1 MRDGSTKVTSIAP
14 LLSLAIYLAAVA
26 PPAPPPMT
34 TTLGFPPFAITIGA
48 DKLAVTA
55 AAVCINERLFID
67 IFSLHCLSGII
78 PEPPKRLFPYRLDTS
93 IYCNEAK

>member
-1 MRDGSTKVTSIAP
+1 MRDGSTRVTSIAP

-26 PPAPPPMT
+26 PPAPPPIT
-34 TTLGFPPFAITIGA
+34 TTFGFPPFAITIGA

-67 IFSLHCLSGII
+67 IFFPPLFIWDKPRASLKAFSHTI
-78 PEPPKRLFPYRLDTS
+78 
-93 IYCNEAK
+93 